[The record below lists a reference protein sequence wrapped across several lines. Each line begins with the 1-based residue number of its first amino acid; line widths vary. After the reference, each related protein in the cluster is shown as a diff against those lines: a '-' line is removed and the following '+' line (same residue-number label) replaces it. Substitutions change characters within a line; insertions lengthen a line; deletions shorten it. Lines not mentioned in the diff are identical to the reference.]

1 MVSNKIALS
10 PEGEGMSLAL
20 QEAER
25 VAEEA
30 GLSHDNVLVLRL
42 ITEEML
48 AMLRSV
54 THNLKAEYWLVWD
67 GTDFEL
73 HLSAKQN
80 LSYSQ
85 RRTLVNATTSGK
97 NEAVQTFLDK
107 LRGVFEAALALDKDV
122 TNYYT
127 ATGYDTSADITDDI
141 IKAEKPDGFERS
153 LLLTLADVVRIAIKG
168 GIVDMTVEKKF

>member
-73 HLSAKQN
+73 HLSAKQSAGRWSTPPPAAKTRPFRPSSTSCAAS
-80 LSYSQ
+80 L
-85 RRTLVNATTSGK
+85 RRRWRWTRMSPITTPPPATTHPPI
-97 NEAVQTFLDK
+97 LPM
-107 LRGVFEAALALDKDV
+107 
-122 TNYYT
+122 
-127 ATGYDTSADITDDI
+127 TSSKRKSPMA
-141 IKAEKPDGFERS
+141 
-153 LLLTLADVVRIAIKG
+153 
-168 GIVDMTVEKKF
+168 